1 MKMNTLEFKLKQTHT
16 QKGREIE
23 FNTKAHHKFYYKT
36 MITFKV
42 RWAKLCYIQH
52 TLLNFFLRKVN
63 ECPKSIYLETIFKM
77 LEFFYNFFIF
87 LIKVILKLS

>member
-1 MKMNTLEFKLKQTHT
+1 
-16 QKGREIE
+16 
-23 FNTKAHHKFYYKT
+23 

-87 LIKVILKLS
+87 LIKVVLKLFKNNLLTNVLRTPIIRNLYYLRNKF